1 MKRFVKNVALV
12 LLVRLLFIILCLVIP
27 PAFHKRA
34 TPEDWLNDIRY
45 EHTAPE
51 RVRSIDDNSDAL
63 LWRLRLIEEAKERII
78 LTTFDFWDEE
88 SGQDVIGALWA
99 AAERGVRV
107 QVLLDGIN
115 GGHFLPMSRNLCQLS
130 SHENV
135 EIRLYNPINLLT
147 PWKINYRMH
156 DKYLIADDF
165 AYILGG
171 RNTDNRFL
179 GNYQEHYNVDRDI
192 LVYETEPGAGQSYQ
206 QLMNYFEAVW
216 ALPCCKVFKDSRCES
231 DLAGCYEQTAQR
243 YPEVFTDSLTTAEW
257 ESATLAAYSVEL
269 WSNPIEP
276 ENKTPILWARMVD
289 AMAQDSNVLVQTPYI
304 ICSKDMY
311 EDLRTVCAA
320 GTRTDILINAVE
332 SGTNPFGCTDYLNQ
346 KTHLRSTGTH
356 IYEYLGEQAQ
366 HTKAVLIGE
375 DLTLAG
381 SCNFD
386 MRSVYLDTEL
396 MLAIKSPGLNAQI
409 RAQLDVLKESSRHM
423 SPDGSIEDGPSY
435 VPRKLSWGKEAMYA
449 VLRVITLPF
458 RHLL

>member
-1 MKRFVKNVALV
+1 
-12 LLVRLLFIILCLVIP
+12 
-27 PAFHKRA
+27 
-34 TPEDWLNDIRY
+34 
-45 EHTAPE
+45 
-51 RVRSIDDNSDAL
+51 
-63 LWRLRLIEEAKERII
+63 
-78 LTTFDFWDEE
+78 
-88 SGQDVIGALWA
+88 
-99 AAERGVRV
+99 
-107 QVLLDGIN
+107 
-115 GGHFLPMSRNLCQLS
+115 
-130 SHENV
+130 
-135 EIRLYNPINLLT
+135 
-147 PWKINYRMH
+147 
-156 DKYLIADDF
+156 
-165 AYILGG
+165 
-171 RNTDNRFL
+171 
-179 GNYQEHYNVDRDI
+179 
-192 LVYETEPGAGQSYQ
+192 
-206 QLMNYFEAVW
+206 
-216 ALPCCKVFKDSRCES
+216 
-231 DLAGCYEQTAQR
+231 
-243 YPEVFTDSLTTAEW
+243 
-257 ESATLAAYSVEL
+257 
-269 WSNPIEP
+269 
-276 ENKTPILWARMVD
+276 MVD

-356 IYEYLGEQAQ
+356 IYEYLGEQAH

-396 MLAIKSPGLNAQI
+396 MLSIKSPGLNAQI

>member
-12 LLVRLLFIILCLVIP
+12 LLVWLLFIILCLVIP

-192 LVYETEPGAGQSYQ
+192 LVY
-206 QLMNYFEAVW
+206 
-216 ALPCCKVFKDSRCES
+216 
-231 DLAGCYEQTAQR
+231 GCYEQTAQR

-396 MLAIKSPGLNAQI
+396 MLSIKSPGLNAQI

-435 VPRKLSWGKEAMYA
+435 VPRELS
-449 VLRVITLPF
+449 
-458 RHLL
+458 

>member
-1 MKRFVKNVALV
+1 
-12 LLVRLLFIILCLVIP
+12 
-27 PAFHKRA
+27 
-34 TPEDWLNDIRY
+34 
-45 EHTAPE
+45 
-51 RVRSIDDNSDAL
+51 
-63 LWRLRLIEEAKERII
+63 
-78 LTTFDFWDEE
+78 
-88 SGQDVIGALWA
+88 
-99 AAERGVRV
+99 
-107 QVLLDGIN
+107 
-115 GGHFLPMSRNLCQLS
+115 
-130 SHENV
+130 
-135 EIRLYNPINLLT
+135 
-147 PWKINYRMH
+147 
-156 DKYLIADDF
+156 
-165 AYILGG
+165 
-171 RNTDNRFL
+171 
-179 GNYQEHYNVDRDI
+179 
-192 LVYETEPGAGQSYQ
+192 
-206 QLMNYFEAVW
+206 
-216 ALPCCKVFKDSRCES
+216 
-231 DLAGCYEQTAQR
+231 
-243 YPEVFTDSLTTAEW
+243 
-257 ESATLAAYSVEL
+257 
-269 WSNPIEP
+269 
-276 ENKTPILWARMVD
+276 MVD

-332 SGTNPFGCTDYLNQ
+332 SGTIIWLHRLL
-346 KTHLRSTGTH
+346 KSVKRHLRSTGTH

>member
-1 MKRFVKNVALV
+1 
-12 LLVRLLFIILCLVIP
+12 
-27 PAFHKRA
+27 
-34 TPEDWLNDIRY
+34 
-45 EHTAPE
+45 
-51 RVRSIDDNSDAL
+51 
-63 LWRLRLIEEAKERII
+63 
-78 LTTFDFWDEE
+78 
-88 SGQDVIGALWA
+88 
-99 AAERGVRV
+99 
-107 QVLLDGIN
+107 
-115 GGHFLPMSRNLCQLS
+115 MSRNLCQLS

-206 QLMNYFEAVW
+206 HLMNYFEAVW

-289 AMAQDSNVLVQTPYI
+289 AMAQDSNVLVQMPYI

-396 MLAIKSPGLNAQI
+396 MLSIKSPGLNAQT

-435 VPRKLSWGKEAMYA
+435 VPRELSWGKEAMYA